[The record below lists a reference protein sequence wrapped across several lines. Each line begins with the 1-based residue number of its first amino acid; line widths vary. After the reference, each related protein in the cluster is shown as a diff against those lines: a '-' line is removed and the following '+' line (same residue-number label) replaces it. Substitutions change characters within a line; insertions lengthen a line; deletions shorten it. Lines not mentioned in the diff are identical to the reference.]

1 MVYSSIASGEVNWI
15 LTQDTKQTDEPEL
28 NSILLLSY
36 PSLKPLKS
44 LFASIYTHKTSP
56 PT

>member
-1 MVYSSIASGEVNWI
+1 M
-15 LTQDTKQTDEPEL
+15 LTQDTKQTNEPEL
-28 NSILLLSY
+28 NSPLLVCY